1 MNPFDFV
8 KTINTSKENLIEE
21 DPENEKEYNAYLINR
36 ALSYHRDTV
45 FHANEMNKSSVL
57 PNKLQYEFYLY
68 SVPKGN
74 RFAKWEKKSQ
84 NDEIVIEYIMKE
96 YNFSRKR
103 AEESLS
109 LLNSDQKSFIISRY
123 SIGGRSK

>member
-8 KTINTSKENLIEE
+8 KTINTSKENLIEKE
-21 DPENEKEYNAYLINR
+21 PDNEKEYNAYLINR

>member
-8 KTINTSKENLIEE
+8 KSINTSKENLIEE

-36 ALSYHRDTV
+36 ALSYYRDTV

-68 SVPKGN
+68 SVPKGK
-74 RFAKWEKKSQ
+74 RFAKWEKKTQ
-84 NDEIVIEYIMKE
+84 NDEIIIEHIMKE
-96 YNFSRKR
+96 YFFSRKR
-103 AEESLS
+103 AEEALS
-109 LLNSDQKSFIISRY
+109 LLSPDQKSFIVTRY
-123 SIGGRSK
+123 SIGGKNQ

>member
-8 KTINTSKENLIEE
+8 KSINTSKENLIEKE
-21 DPENEKEYNAYLINR
+21 PDNEKEYNAYLINR

-45 FHANEMNKSSVL
+45 FHANEMNRMSSL
-57 PNKLQYEFYLY
+57 PNRLQYEFYLY

-123 SIGGRSK
+123 SIGGKSK